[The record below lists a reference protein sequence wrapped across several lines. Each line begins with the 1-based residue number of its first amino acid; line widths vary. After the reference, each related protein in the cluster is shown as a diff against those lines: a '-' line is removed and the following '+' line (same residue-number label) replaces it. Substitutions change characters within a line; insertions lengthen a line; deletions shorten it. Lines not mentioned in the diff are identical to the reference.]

1 MRREELDMEP
11 LQIKYFMAVA
21 QSQHIAQ
28 TAKQLNVSQPAIS
41 LAISRLE
48 QELGVK
54 LFNRVG
60 RNIVLNE
67 YGAAFYEH
75 ANKILREEKNIRLR
89 LEEMKGGI
97 NRHICLAMTSP
108 HLLDGIMLNFIKQNP
123 DIKWKIKVVDI
134 EQCVNLLKNGQI
146 DFCMSSPAIYDKDIT
161 TTICTGDKL
170 LIAVS
175 QAHPFARKSSVTLT
189 EVLTQRLITLV
200 GDNCFRR
207 SIDDIFK
214 QHGLEAVYH
223 IECDHTT
230 RNVLI
235 AANQG
240 ISITVSSAPQRGIF
254 SNNICFIPIKDD
266 NLPRIPI
273 TLCHMQDRY
282 LNKYTAMFIQKILEY
297 YKNLKSI

>member
-1 MRREELDMEP
+1 MEP
-11 LQIKYFMAVA
+11 IQIKYFMAVA
-21 QSQHIAQ
+21 QNQHIAQ

-67 YGAAFYEH
+67 YGTAFYEH
-75 ANKILREEKNIRLR
+75 TNKVLREEKNIRLR
-89 LEEMKGGI
+89 LEEMKGGV

-108 HLLDGIMLNFIKQNP
+108 HLLDGIMLNFIKKNP
-123 DIKWKIKVVDI
+123 DLKWKIKVVDI
-134 EQCVNLLKNGQI
+134 EQCTSLLKNGQI
-146 DFCMSSPAIYDKDIT
+146 DFCMSSPAIYDKDIA
-161 TTICTGDKL
+161 TTICIEDKL
-170 LIAVS
+170 LVAVS
-175 QAHPFARKSSVTLT
+175 HVHPFATKESVTLA

-214 QHGLEAVYH
+214 QHGLEAAYH

-254 SNNICFIPIKDD
+254 SSNICFIPIKDN
-266 NLPRIPI
+266 NLPKIPI
-273 TLCHMQDRY
+273 AMCHTLDRY
-282 LNKYTAMFIQKILEY
+282 LNKYTSTFIQEILAY

>member
-1 MRREELDMEP
+1 MAKMTGLGKGLDALFGPAPEEE
-11 LQIKYFMAVA
+11 
-21 QSQHIAQ
+21 
-28 TAKQLNVSQPAIS
+28 QLHENDT
-41 LAISRLE
+41 L
-48 QELGVK
+48 
-54 LFNRVG
+54 
-60 RNIVLNE
+60 
-67 YGAAFYEH
+67 
-75 ANKILREEKNIRLR
+75 KNL
-89 LEEMKGGI
+89 
-97 NRHICLAMTSP
+97 
-108 HLLDGIMLNFIKQNP
+108 
-123 DIKWKIKVVDI
+123 KVVDI

-175 QAHPFARKSSVTLT
+175 QAHHFANKESVTLT

-240 ISITVSSAPQRGIF
+240 ISITVSSAPLRGIF
-254 SNNICFIPIKDD
+254 SNNICFIPIIDN
-266 NLPRIPI
+266 NLPQIPI
-273 TLCHMQDRY
+273 AMCYMRDRY
-282 LNKYTAMFIQKILEY
+282 LNKYTTMFIQEIVKY
-297 YKNLKSI
+297 YENLKSI